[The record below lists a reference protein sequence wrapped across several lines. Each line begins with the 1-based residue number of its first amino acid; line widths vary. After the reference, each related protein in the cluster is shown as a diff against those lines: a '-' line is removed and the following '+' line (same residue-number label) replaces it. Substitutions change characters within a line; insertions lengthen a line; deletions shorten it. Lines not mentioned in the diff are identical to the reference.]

1 MNDNTTING
10 ILGTSTSLGGVA
22 ISLFPQVEAWVRLS
36 GAVVGLVAGILTC
49 IYMIQKIS
57 KK

>member
-10 ILGTSTSLGGVA
+10 IIGTSTSLGGVV
-22 ISLFPQVEAWVRLS
+22 ISLFPQVEAWVRFS
-36 GAVVGLVAGILTC
+36 GAVVGLIAGILTC